1 MAELLHCQERL
12 DVQLSSTFPLSSV
25 DLDSFMSSL
34 SPSVSVITNFSFNY
48 TYTYMYKI
56 NKVIIH
62 VDHYNSQLYTIVNSE
77 IENLFAKLYQQ
88 PPVVIIGASL

>member
-1 MAELLHCQERL
+1 MYSFLPGNIKQNPA
-12 DVQLSSTFPLSSV
+12 FPLSLV
-25 DLDSFMSSL
+25 GLDSFMSSL

-48 TYTYMYKI
+48 TYTYKI

-77 IENLFAKLYQQ
+77 L
-88 PPVVIIGASL
+88 